1 MLKKFIKAFVIIFA
15 VIFVINIIRYYSS
28 KGNVALIKISGIIT
42 DSKAKSWIDEIHN
55 AKSNDSY
62 KAVLI
67 VINSPGGSANA
78 SERLYIAIKNL
89 NKTKPV
95 VALIDDIGASGAYYA
110 AVGADKIVA
119 YPTSVVGSIGVLFE
133 TVNVSGLSEKLGIS
147 SFVVKSGKVKDAGN
161 PLRKPTKADIAM
173 LQDVV
178 NGIYEQFLSD
188 VAKSRHIKEDVLRK
202 YADGRVFYAKKAL
215 KIGLIDAVGTKAT
228 AENIIKKKAHI
239 KHIELSKLESNKS
252 FLSGLTDS
260 EFFYFL
266 NYLRFKFLPTA
277 KAVFYD

>member
-1 MLKKFIKAFVIIFA
+1 VLKKFIKAFVIIFA
-15 VIFVINIIRYYSS
+15 FIFVINIIRYYSNQ
-28 KGNVALIKISGIIT
+28 GNVALVKISGIIT
-42 DSKAKSWIDEIHN
+42 DSKAKNWITEIHN
-55 AKSNDSY
+55 AKSNSSY

-78 SERLYIAIKNL
+78 SERLYLAIKNL
-89 NKTKPV
+89 NKAKPV

-133 TVNVSGLSEKLGIS
+133 TINVSGLAKRLGIS
-147 SFVVKSGKVKDAGN
+147 SFVVKSGVVKDAGN
-161 PLRKPTKADIAM
+161 PLRKPTNADIAM
-173 LQDVV
+173 LQNVV

-188 VAKSRHIKEDVLRK
+188 VAESRHIKEDVLRQ
-202 YADGRVFYAKKAL
+202 YADGSVFYAKKAL
-215 KIGLIDAVGTKAT
+215 KIGLIDMVGTKAT

-239 KHIELSKLESNKS
+239 KHIELSELGSNKD
-252 FLSGLTDS
+252 FLSRLTDS
-260 EFFYFL
+260 EFFFFL
-266 NYLRFKFLPTA
+266 NYLRFKFEPTA